1 MNTLIVTI
9 TIFIVFVIGITR
21 IIVYFAKR
29 FGKNISPYLIFG
41 IVDILSGLVV
51 LGLAI
56 LDFTTIGGDLNGILG
71 QLALMIFEP
80 TVIVLLIADL
90 IIWRKKTCR
99 VD

>member
-1 MNTLIVTI
+1 MYTLILAI

-21 IIVYFAKR
+21 MILFFAKR
-29 FGKNISPYLIFG
+29 YRKNISPYLIFG
-41 IVDILSGLVV
+41 IVDILSGLAV

-56 LDFTTIGGDLNGILG
+56 LDFNTMGGDLNGILG

-90 IIWRKKTCR
+90 IIWRIKTKR
-99 VD
+99 K

>member
-1 MNTLIVTI
+1 MYTLVVTI

-21 IIVYFAKR
+21 MILFFAKR
-29 FGKNISPYLIFG
+29 YGKNISPYLIFG
-41 IVDILSGLVV
+41 IVDILSGLAV

-56 LDFTTIGGDLNGILG
+56 IDFNTMGGDLNGILG

-90 IIWRKKTCR
+90 IIWRIKTKR
-99 VD
+99 K